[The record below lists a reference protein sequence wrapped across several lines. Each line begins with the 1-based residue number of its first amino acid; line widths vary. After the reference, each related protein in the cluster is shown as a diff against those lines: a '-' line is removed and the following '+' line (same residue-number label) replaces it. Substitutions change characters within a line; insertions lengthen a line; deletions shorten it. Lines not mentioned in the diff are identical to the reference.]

1 MTNYT
6 NEEVDRLLQGKRLPR
21 EEDLLVIQPD
31 GTRACAGWEL
41 TRGFHLYSPEKERE
55 LTDAELLESAY
66 KEVSSFKKRT

>member
-6 NEEVDRLLQGKRLPR
+6 NEEVDRLLCGKRLPR

-41 TRGFHLYSPEKERE
+41 TRGFHLHSFEKERE
-55 LTDAELLESAY
+55 LTDEELLKSAY
-66 KEVSSFKKRT
+66 NELRKK